1 MGPRVTTWPYRCR
14 PERSRTV
21 ARGEIP
27 VSDQPPQSPT
37 CAREEFLTARQLAA
51 ILQVSESTVHRLARR
66 GRIPSVRITPRL
78 TRFHLQAVREA
89 LDGGVKRTRRNTAAD
104 AQQPESAQLS
114 FADLL

>member
-1 MGPRVTTWPYRCR
+1 M
-14 PERSRTV
+14 
-21 ARGEIP
+21 
-27 VSDQPPQSPT
+27 SDATPQSAHE
-37 CAREEFLTARQLAA
+37 AREEFLTARQLAA

-89 LDGGVKRTRRNTAAD
+89 LDGAKRTRRNAAD
-104 AQQPESAQLS
+104 EKADSAQLS